1 MVRGAGGDGGTASR
15 LSRGV
20 GAGGK
25 RQQGGSK
32 KTVRRM
38 GGKAKGQR
46 LGPAEVTQEGDYW
59 VSGGWLGRF
68 TSHPLG
74 VC

>member
-1 MVRGAGGDGGTASR
+1 M
-15 LSRGV
+15 

-46 LGPAEVTQEGDYW
+46 LGPAEVTQEG
-59 VSGGWLGRF
+59 GLLGFGRLAWALHISSF
-68 TSHPLG
+68 GRADPSTG
-74 VC
+74 VQ